1 MAVESLTAAVHRRQG
16 RLTVGAGWDDAG
28 WREIPPQP
36 LLHHMGRK
44 PDHFPRTQV
53 KVAYDDKA
61 VWVMFRVDD
70 RHVRAVAGKHQESV
84 CGDSCVEFFF
94 TPGSDPASGYFNLE
108 MNCGGIMLFHYHP
121 AGDERRCEI
130 PADDCEKIPLAHSL
144 PRRVD
149 PEISGPVTW
158 TVAYALPV
166 SLLRDYGPVLTP
178 SPGAV
183 WRANFYKCADN
194 TSHPH
199 WLTWSPIDHPK
210 PNFHLPHAFGRL
222 VFQ

>member
-1 MAVESLTAAVHRRQG
+1 MAVGSLTAAVHRRQG

-28 WREIPPQP
+28 WREIPPQL

-61 VWVMFRVDD
+61 VWLMFRVDD

-94 TPGSDPASGYFNLE
+94 TPGGDPATGYFNLE

-121 AGDERRCEI
+121 AGDEARCEI
-130 PADDCEKIPLAHSL
+130 PADDCEKIP
-144 PRRVD
+144 
-149 PEISGPVTW
+149 GP
-158 TVAYALPV
+158 
-166 SLLRDYGPVLTP
+166 TP
-178 SPGAV
+178 CRAGSIRKSPG
-183 WRANFYKCADN
+183 R
-194 TSHPH
+194 
-199 WLTWSPIDHPK
+199 
-210 PNFHLPHAFGRL
+210 
-222 VFQ
+222 